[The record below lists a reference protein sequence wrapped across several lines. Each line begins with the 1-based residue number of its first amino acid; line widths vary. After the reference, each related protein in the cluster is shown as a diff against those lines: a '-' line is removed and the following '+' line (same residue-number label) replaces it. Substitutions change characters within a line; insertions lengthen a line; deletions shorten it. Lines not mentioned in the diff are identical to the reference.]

1 MTILNT
7 IDYLGRKHALSF
19 MRPFGCPVTILNT
32 IDHLGKFDRKA
43 DEGFFIGYSTN
54 SKAFRVFNIRT
65 RIEEENLHVKFSED
79 TPNIVGS
86 GPKWLFDIDTLTKS
100 MNYESVV
107 AGNQSNGNASTKAC
121 DGSGNA
127 IMEIV
132 LGKDYILIPFLTKDP
147 SLSSSSKD
155 SFDAGFKPSEEEEQK
170 DSEDP
175 RNKDSEVPNTEKPRV
190 NQEKD
195 ENDDSIY
202 RCDDDPNMPN
212 LEEIVYLD
220 DDEDVGAKA
229 DMTNLDTQILVNPIP
244 TTRIHK
250 DHPVE
255 QFIEDIHLAP
265 QTRRMTKSVTD
276 HGLFLAIDRARV
288 TILRML
294 KLGRVASETV
304 GLHAECHVLCASRF
318 NNE

>member
-32 IDHLGKFDRKA
+32 IDHL
-43 DEGFFIGYSTN
+43 
-54 SKAFRVFNIRT
+54 
-65 RIEEENLHVKFSED
+65 
-79 TPNIVGS
+79 
-86 GPKWLFDIDTLTKS
+86 
-100 MNYESVV
+100 VV
-107 AGNQSNGNASTKAC
+107 AGNQSNGNACTKAC
-121 DGSGNA
+121 DGSGKA
-127 IMEIV
+127 RMEIV
-132 LGKDYILIPFLTKDP
+132 PGKYYILLPFFIQDP
-147 SLSSSSKD
+147 SFSFSSKD
-155 SFDAGFKPSEEEEQK
+155 SLDARFKPSEEEEQK
-170 DSEDP
+170 DSEDL

-276 HGLFLAIDRARV
+276 HDPSWI
-288 TILRML
+288 
-294 KLGRVASETV
+294 VAMQDE
-304 GLHAECHVLCASRF
+304 LL
-318 NNE
+318 